1 MINTATISSI
11 TPEKAQKILRDNGLQ
26 CTLQEAAGILEFL
39 IKLAQTSI
47 CHDEENSIPIHQGK
61 HRRAS

>member
-47 CHDEENSIPIHQGK
+47 CHDEENSIPLRPGE

>member
-1 MINTATISSI
+1 VFEKETISSI
-11 TPEKAQKILRDNGLQ
+11 TPEKAHKILRDNGLQ
-26 CTLQEAAGILEFL
+26 CTLEDAAGILEFL

-47 CHDEENSIPIHQGK
+47 CHDEENSIPVYQGE

>member
-1 MINTATISSI
+1 MISSATISSI
-11 TPEKAQKILRDNGLQ
+11 TPQKAHKILQDNGLQ
-26 CTLQEAAGILEFL
+26 CTVDQAAGILEFL

-47 CHDEENSIPIHQGK
+47 CHDEENSIPIHPGE

>member
-1 MINTATISSI
+1 MINIATISSI
-11 TPEKAQKILRDNGLQ
+11 TPEKAQKILRENGLQ
-26 CTLQEAAGILEFL
+26 CSLQEAAGILEFL

-47 CHDEENSIPIHQGK
+47 CHEENSIPIHQGK